1 MSVITNEGMGIVA
14 GLMTSDVGETAFDYV
29 GIGTGTTAE
38 NASDVW
44 LETIDQCV
52 AATGTR
58 ITTAQTND
66 TMQLVVDAFTFG
78 GAKAITESIVST
90 AATDTGTVL
99 LCRDV
104 FTAVNV
110 TAADELKVTWTVQV
124 KQGA

>member
-14 GLMTSDVGETAFDYV
+14 GLMTSDVGETAFDYI
-29 GIGTGTTAE
+29 GIGTGTTGELPA
-38 NASDVW
+38 DTW

-58 ITTAQTND
+58 ITTSQTND

-78 GAKAITESIVST
+78 GAKAITESIVAS
-90 AATDTGTVL
+90 AATDTGTVC

-110 TAADELKVTWTVQV
+110 TAADELKVTWQVQI
-124 KQGA
+124 KQGS